1 MFKKKIDLSALINK
15 NEQENKETSNSDVI
29 TSSLSEEN
37 TNIEPIIIEKK
48 EDIEIKISETTDI
61 ITEEKPKKKI
71 WIKKNNSE
79 DEKNNSKEKTI
90 EIEKNEDDIN
100 SNEEIK
106 YNYTNTVET
115 YEENKNIEQNI
126 DENQE
131 NIDNSEIIIKDEK
144 KDNKKKKEE
153 KKIETPEEI
162 EKRYEEMTSKIEI
175 KKETAEYNKDDNSD
189 LFWNYKSDF
198 EIKNKTEEKIQDELW
213 NKIEELSSEKDWEFK
228 VSNENIKNEKK
239 DENIIIKPKNSKKI
253 IKILILLLIISII
266 WSISYFFNDI
276 KKLIINDNI
285 TTNTW
290 DTNSGIIDTIDPEIK
305 DEVNDYIEQIKK
317 DNSELTPEEIKK
329 KINDKIIEIYLKKAM
344 TK

>member
-15 NEQENKETSNSDVI
+15 NEQENNTTSNDETI
-29 TSSLSEEN
+29 TNSLSEEN

-48 EDIEIKISETTDI
+48 EDIEIDKKDENNLLIKD
-61 ITEEKPKKKI
+61 KPKKKI
-71 WIKKNNSE
+71 WIKKNSAD
-79 DEKNNSKEKTI
+79 DETIINQEKTI
-90 EIEKNEDDIN
+90 EIEIDEKNEDDIN
-100 SNEEIK
+100 SNEKIQ
-106 YNYTNTVET
+106 YNYTTTVET
-115 YEENKNIEQNI
+115 NEENKNIEQNI

-131 NIDNSEIIIKDEK
+131 NIDNSEIIIKDE
-144 KDNKKKKEE
+144 KKKKEE

-175 KKETAEYNKDDNSD
+175 KKETAEYNKEDNSD

-198 EIKNKTEEKIQDELW
+198 EIKNKAEEKIQDEFW
-213 NKIEELSSEKDWEFK
+213 NKIEKFDLNKNWKSE
-228 VSNENIKNEKK
+228 VSN
-239 DENIIIKPKNSKKI
+239 KKI
-253 IKILILLLIISII
+253 IIIIFLVLIIYII

>member
-15 NEQENKETSNSDVI
+15 NEQENNTTSNDKII
-29 TSSLSEEN
+29 TSTLNEEN

-48 EDIEIKISETTDI
+48 YENNLVI
-61 ITEEKPKKKI
+61 EEKPKKKI
-71 WIKKNNSE
+71 WIKKNSVDDGTIINQ
-79 DEKNNSKEKTI
+79 EKTI
-90 EIEKNEDDIN
+90 EIEIDEKNEGYVN

-106 YNYTNTVET
+106 YNYTTTVET

-126 DENQE
+126 DENKE
-131 NIDNSEIIIKDEK
+131 DIDNSEIIVKDDK

-153 KKIETPEEI
+153 KKIETPEEL
-162 EKRYEEMTSKIEI
+162 EKRYEEMTSKIEV

-198 EIKNKTEEKIQDELW
+198 EIINKTEEKIQDELW

-239 DENIIIKPKNSKKI
+239 GENIIIKPKNSKKI
-253 IKILILLLIISII
+253 IRLLILLLIISII

>member
-15 NEQENKETSNSDVI
+15 NEQENNTTSNDETI
-29 TSSLSEEN
+29 TNSLSEEN

-48 EDIEIKISETTDI
+48 EDIEIDKKDENNLLIKD
-61 ITEEKPKKKI
+61 KPKKKI
-71 WIKKNNSE
+71 WIKKNSAD
-79 DEKNNSKEKTI
+79 DETIINQEKTI
-90 EIEKNEDDIN
+90 EIEIDEKNEDDIN
-100 SNEEIK
+100 SNEKIQ
-106 YNYTNTVET
+106 YNYTTTVET
-115 YEENKNIEQNI
+115 NEENKNIEQNI

-131 NIDNSEIIIKDEK
+131 NIDNSEIIIKDE
-144 KDNKKKKEE
+144 KKKKEE

-175 KKETAEYNKDDNSD
+175 KKETAEYNKEDNSD

-198 EIKNKTEEKIQDELW
+198 EIKNKAEEKIQDEFW
-213 NKIEELSSEKDWEFK
+213 NKIEKFDLNKNWKSE
-228 VSNENIKNEKK
+228 VSN
-239 DENIIIKPKNSKKI
+239 KKI
-253 IKILILLLIISII
+253 IIIIFLVLIISII